1 MTFKWG
7 VIETYGKNKN
17 YHKRTKKEDLG
28 MADLHVGSG
37 HIHGVD
43 HHRQSI
49 CQRENRFFSNEE
61 IVSVKAE
68 IVKITDVISDSQAL
82 GDGVSMETKDILF
95 EAKILNGDQKG
106 KLVQAV
112 QKINSYFMVP
122 TNEAKVG
129 DKIVLVGVADEMY
142 QVNWLYSQYLRTD
155 KLIILSA
162 VFGVLL
168 ILFGQKKGLQTLISL
183 TFTVLAVF
191 LVFIPAVLSGYNIYL
206 WTLLTSVY
214 VTVMT
219 LIIVSGL
226 NKKTVAAIIGCIS
239 GVIFSALLVLFMSK
253 ALKLTGV
260 IDEESVFLL
269 MINPDHP
276 IDLKGI
282 FFGAIVLG
290 ALGAIM
296 DVSMSISSSL
306 YEMKEKY
313 AANSF
318 SQLFTSGMTIGR
330 DIMGTM
336 ANTLILAYIGS
347 SLSSVLLMIVNRPSV
362 LYLMNVELVTIELLQ
377 AVIGSLGILMTLPL
391 TAFVSALIYSEKK
404 DSKRLMKRV

>member
-1 MTFKWG
+1 M
-7 VIETYGKNKN
+7 GK
-17 YHKRTKKEDLG
+17 TKIIVKGQKKKTLG
-28 MADLHVGSG
+28 WPIYMAAVLISMVLIIIGNQYASG
-37 HIHGVD
+37 RID
-43 HHRQSI
+43 
-49 CQRENRFFSNEE
+49 FFSNEE

-68 IVKITDVISDSQAL
+68 IMRITDVISDSQAL

-95 EAKILNGDQKG
+95 EAKILSGDEKG

-155 KLIILSA
+155 KLILLSA
-162 VFGVLL
+162 IFGALL
-168 ILFGQKKGLQTLISL
+168 ILFGQRKGLQTLISL

-206 WTLLTSVY
+206 WTLLTSIY
-214 VTVMT
+214 VTMMT

-377 AVIGSLGILMTLPL
+377 AIIGSLGILMTLPL

>member
-1 MTFKWG
+1 M
-7 VIETYGKNKN
+7 GK
-17 YHKRTKKEDLG
+17 TKIIVKGQKKKTLG
-28 MADLHVGSG
+28 WPIYMVAVLISMVLIIIGNQYASG
-37 HIHGVD
+37 RID
-43 HHRQSI
+43 
-49 CQRENRFFSNEE
+49 FFSNEE

-68 IVKITDVISDSQAL
+68 IMKITDVISDSQAL

-95 EAKILNGDQKG
+95 EAKILSGDEKG

-155 KLIILSA
+155 KLILLSA
-162 VFGVLL
+162 IFGALL
-168 ILFGQKKGLQTLISL
+168 ILFGQRKGLQTLISL

-206 WTLLTSVY
+206 WTLLTSIY
-214 VTVMT
+214 VTMMT

-377 AVIGSLGILMTLPL
+377 AIIGSLGILMTLPL

>member
-1 MTFKWG
+1 MGKTKIIIKGQKKKILGWPIYMLAV
-7 VIETYGKNKN
+7 VISMVLIIIGNQY
-17 YHKRTKKEDLG
+17 
-28 MADLHVGSG
+28 ASG
-37 HIHGVD
+37 RID
-43 HHRQSI
+43 
-49 CQRENRFFSNEE
+49 FFSNEE

-129 DKIVLVGVADEMY
+129 DKIVLVGVADEIY

-206 WTLLTSVY
+206 WTLLTSIY

>member
-1 MTFKWG
+1 M
-7 VIETYGKNKN
+7 GK
-17 YHKRTKKEDLG
+17 TKIIVKGQKKKTLG
-28 MADLHVGSG
+28 WPIYMAAVLISMVLIIIGNQYASG
-37 HIHGVD
+37 RID
-43 HHRQSI
+43 
-49 CQRENRFFSNEE
+49 FFSNEE

-68 IVKITDVISDSQAL
+68 IVKITDVISDSQDL

-155 KLIILSA
+155 KLILLSA
-162 VFGVLL
+162 IFGALL
-168 ILFGQKKGLQTLISL
+168 IIFGQRKGLQTLISL

-206 WTLLTSVY
+206 WTLLTSIY

-269 MINPDHP
+269 MINPEHP

-377 AVIGSLGILMTLPL
+377 AIIGSLGILMTLPL

>member
-1 MTFKWG
+1 MGKTKIIIKGQKKKTLGWPIYMLAV
-7 VIETYGKNKN
+7 VISTVLIIIGNQY
-17 YHKRTKKEDLG
+17 
-28 MADLHVGSG
+28 ASG
-37 HIHGVD
+37 RID
-43 HHRQSI
+43 
-49 CQRENRFFSNEE
+49 FFSNEE

>member
-1 MTFKWG
+1 MGKTKIIIKGQKKKILGWPIYMLAV
-7 VIETYGKNKN
+7 VISMVLIIIGNQY
-17 YHKRTKKEDLG
+17 
-28 MADLHVGSG
+28 ASG
-37 HIHGVD
+37 RID
-43 HHRQSI
+43 
-49 CQRENRFFSNEE
+49 FFSNEE

>member
-1 MTFKWG
+1 MGKTKIIIKGQKKKILGWPIYMLAV
-7 VIETYGKNKN
+7 VISMVLIIIGNQY
-17 YHKRTKKEDLG
+17 
-28 MADLHVGSG
+28 ASG
-37 HIHGVD
+37 RID
-43 HHRQSI
+43 
-49 CQRENRFFSNEE
+49 FFSNEE

-206 WTLLTSVY
+206 WTLLTSIY

>member
-1 MTFKWG
+1 M
-7 VIETYGKNKN
+7 GK
-17 YHKRTKKEDLG
+17 TKIIVKG
-28 MADLHVGSG
+28 QKKKTVGWPIYMAAVLISMVLIIIGNQYASG
-37 HIHGVD
+37 RID
-43 HHRQSI
+43 
-49 CQRENRFFSNEE
+49 FFSNEE

-68 IVKITDVISDSQAL
+68 IMKITDVISDSQAL

-95 EAKILNGDQKG
+95 EAKILSGDEKG

-155 KLIILSA
+155 KLILLSA
-162 VFGVLL
+162 IFGALL
-168 ILFGQKKGLQTLISL
+168 ILFGQRKGLQTLISL

-206 WTLLTSVY
+206 WTLLTSIY
-214 VTVMT
+214 VTMMT

-239 GVIFSALLVLFMSK
+239 GVIFSALLVLLMSK

-377 AVIGSLGILMTLPL
+377 AIIGSLGILMTLPL

>member
-1 MTFKWG
+1 MGKTKIIVKGQKKKTLGWPIYMVAV
-7 VIETYGKNKN
+7 VISMVLIIIGNQY
-17 YHKRTKKEDLG
+17 
-28 MADLHVGSG
+28 ASG
-37 HIHGVD
+37 RID
-43 HHRQSI
+43 
-49 CQRENRFFSNEE
+49 FFSNEE
-61 IVSVKAE
+61 IISVKAE
-68 IVKITDVISDSQAL
+68 IMKITDVISESQEL

-95 EAKILNGDQKG
+95 EAKILSGDQKG
-106 KLVQAV
+106 KTVQAV

-155 KLIILSA
+155 KLILLSA
-162 VFGVLL
+162 VFGALL

-183 TFTVLAVF
+183 TFTILAVF
-191 LVFIPAVLSGYNIYL
+191 LVFIPAILSGYNIYL

-214 VTVMT
+214 VTMMT
-219 LIIVSGL
+219 LIIVSGF
-226 NKKTVAAIIGCIS
+226 NKKTIAAIIGCIS
-239 GVIFSALLVLFMSK
+239 GVIFSAIMVLVMSK
-253 ALKLTGV
+253 VLKLTGV

-318 SQLFTSGMTIGR
+318 GQLFTSGMTIGR

-391 TAFVSALIYSEKK
+391 TAFVSALIYSEKG
-404 DSKRLMKRV
+404 DSKKLMKRV

>member
-1 MTFKWG
+1 MGKTKIIIKGQKKKTLGWPIYMLAV
-7 VIETYGKNKN
+7 VISTVLIIIGNQY
-17 YHKRTKKEDLG
+17 
-28 MADLHVGSG
+28 ASG
-37 HIHGVD
+37 RID
-43 HHRQSI
+43 
-49 CQRENRFFSNEE
+49 FFSNEE

-206 WTLLTSVY
+206 WTLLTSIY
-214 VTVMT
+214 VTMMT

-269 MINPDHP
+269 MINPEHP

-377 AVIGSLGILMTLPL
+377 AIIGSLGILMTLPL

>member
-1 MTFKWG
+1 MGKTKIIIKGQKKKTLGWPIYMLAV
-7 VIETYGKNKN
+7 VISMVLIIIGNQY
-17 YHKRTKKEDLG
+17 
-28 MADLHVGSG
+28 ASG
-37 HIHGVD
+37 RID
-43 HHRQSI
+43 
-49 CQRENRFFSNEE
+49 FFSNEE

>member
-1 MTFKWG
+1 MGKTKIIIKGQKKKILGWPIYMLAV
-7 VIETYGKNKN
+7 VISMVLIIIGNQY
-17 YHKRTKKEDLG
+17 
-28 MADLHVGSG
+28 ASG
-37 HIHGVD
+37 RID
-43 HHRQSI
+43 
-49 CQRENRFFSNEE
+49 FFSNEE

-206 WTLLTSVY
+206 WTLLTSIY

-253 ALKLTGV
+253 VLKLTGV

>member
-1 MTFKWG
+1 M
-7 VIETYGKNKN
+7 GK
-17 YHKRTKKEDLG
+17 TKIIVKGQKKKTLG
-28 MADLHVGSG
+28 WPIYMVAVLISMVLIIIGNQYASG
-37 HIHGVD
+37 RID
-43 HHRQSI
+43 
-49 CQRENRFFSNEE
+49 FFSNEE

-68 IVKITDVISDSQAL
+68 IVKITDVISDSQDL

-95 EAKILNGDQKG
+95 EAKILSGDQKG

-122 TNEAKVG
+122 TNEAKAG

-155 KLIILSA
+155 KLILLSA

-269 MINPDHP
+269 MINPEHP

-377 AVIGSLGILMTLPL
+377 AIIGSLGILMTLPL
-391 TAFVSALIYSEKK
+391 TAFVSAMIYSEKK

>member
-1 MTFKWG
+1 M
-7 VIETYGKNKN
+7 GK
-17 YHKRTKKEDLG
+17 TKIIVKGQKKKTLG
-28 MADLHVGSG
+28 WPIYMAAVLISMVLIIIGNQYASG
-37 HIHGVD
+37 RID
-43 HHRQSI
+43 
-49 CQRENRFFSNEE
+49 FFSNEE

-68 IVKITDVISDSQAL
+68 IMKITDVISDSQAL

-95 EAKILNGDQKG
+95 EAKILSGDEKG

-155 KLIILSA
+155 KLILLSA
-162 VFGVLL
+162 IFGALL
-168 ILFGQKKGLQTLISL
+168 ILFGQRKGLQTLISL

-206 WTLLTSVY
+206 WTLLTSIY
-214 VTVMT
+214 VTMMT

-239 GVIFSALLVLFMSK
+239 GVIFSALLVLLMSK

-377 AVIGSLGILMTLPL
+377 AIIGSLGILMTLPL

>member
-1 MTFKWG
+1 MGKTKIIIKGQKKKTLGWPIYMLAV
-7 VIETYGKNKN
+7 VISMVLIIIGNQY
-17 YHKRTKKEDLG
+17 
-28 MADLHVGSG
+28 ASG
-37 HIHGVD
+37 RID
-43 HHRQSI
+43 
-49 CQRENRFFSNEE
+49 FFSNEE

-142 QVNWLYSQYLRTD
+142 QLNWLYSQYLRTD

-206 WTLLTSVY
+206 WTLLTSIY